1 MQERHLIVGLGN
13 PGPRYR
19 ATRHNAGFM
28 VVERLAAE
36 AGLEWRSDHRFR
48 SRLAAG
54 RWQDRPVLLVEPL
67 TYMNASGEAVG
78 PLVRY
83 YRTPLERLLVVVD
96 DADLPLGRLRLRP
109 GGSSGGH
116 HGLESVE
123 RHLGTREF
131 PRLRVGIGRRPEAGR
146 EITNHVLGVFSPAE
160 REWLEP
166 VLDRAVAQIGCW
178 LTRGIAEAMNRYNG
192 IVPILNRNEGN
203 EA

>member
-1 MQERHLIVGLGN
+1 MEQRYLIVGLGN

-19 ATRHNAGFM
+19 HTRHNVGFM
-28 VVERLAAE
+28 VVERVATE
-36 AGLEWRSDHRFR
+36 AGLGWRSEDRFR
-48 SRLAAG
+48 ARLAG
-54 RWQDRPVLLVEPL
+54 GHWLDRPVLLVQPL
-67 TYMNASGEAVG
+67 TYMNASGEAVA

-83 YRTPLERLLVVVD
+83 YRVPLERILVVVD
-96 DADLPLGRLRLRP
+96 DADLPFGRLRMRP
-109 GGSSGGH
+109 GGSPGGH

-131 PRLRVGIGRRPEAGR
+131 PRVRVGIGRRPEMGR
-146 EITNHVLGVFSPAE
+146 EITNHVLGVFSAAE

-166 VLDRAVAQIGCW
+166 VLDRAVAQVGCW

-203 EA
+203 EE